1 MILIETLI
9 DFLQEII
16 DFPDYK
22 LSTSALQQQIQ
33 HLLFLV
39 NITDCCSD
47 LDNVIEEHKQLLV
60 GYLFIPNNK
69 YLTITFFQAVI
80 KTGDISWD
88 NVDYLCQW
96 QSQILNNVKF
106 SEELNRAILWIWTIQ
121 SKSRKILKMSN
132 FSEEI
137 EDNRQSEG
145 ITMETVTAQRN
156 RNFQNDPKFSLNLFH
171 LTWCSLHTGS
181 HESKT

>member
-1 MILIETLI
+1 MDPCSRMDVSE
-9 DFLQEII
+9 
-16 DFPDYK
+16 
-22 LSTSALQQQIQ
+22 
-33 HLLFLV
+33 LV
-39 NITDCCSD
+39 
-47 LDNVIEEHKQLLV
+47 
-60 GYLFIPNNK
+60 
-69 YLTITFFQAVI
+69 
-80 KTGDISWD
+80 
-88 NVDYLCQW
+88 
-96 QSQILNNVKF
+96 
-106 SEELNRAILWIWTIQ
+106 R
-121 SKSRKILKMSN
+121 N